1 MPTTDEDWILSRRS
15 VASGGVNSGNPQAGP
30 AGRHL
35 GSGRKNAALRYLAL
49 TLAVV
54 LLGGFVFV
62 FVQVMRLQGNI
73 VTEPLNLNTDQA
85 DALPVDMSRDP
96 LQILVLGTDTRTG
109 QDAQVGGEDLSA
121 GSGNSDAMMLMHLSA
136 DRERVSVISFP
147 RDLLVPIP
155 ECFDPKTGTEHPAQ
169 ELGQVNGALDSG
181 GPGCTVATIN
191 DVTGLQIDHFMMAD
205 FDAVKELSNTLG
217 GVDVCV
223 NEPVDDS
230 YSGLHLPAGVSS
242 IQGDQALAFLRTRHG
257 FGDGGDAGRIRAQQS
272 FLASMARKIRE
283 EGTLGNLPRV
293 YAIAETITKN
303 LTIDE
308 ELADINSLLKI
319 ADRLKDVDL
328 SKVKFIT
335 APTKPYE
342 PDPNRLVLD
351 DEQADPLFEALA
363 KDRPLGEAKQA
374 PSRKPTQSASSDAM
388 ATEEPQ
394 LEFDPATIPLNV
406 TNASGEE
413 GRSREISNVLSE
425 TGYVRAQAGSAVAE
439 SPATQIFYADG
450 YKVVAEAVAG
460 ELGVAAVQ
468 VIPSSGVTGVTVEVG
483 KNFTSGDKLKAGG
496 DLDSGLSGQTADQV
510 TCQS

>member
-1 MPTTDEDWILSRRS
+1 MSRRS
-15 VASGGVNSGNPQAGP
+15 VATGRGTSGNRQAGP

-35 GSGRKNAALRYLAL
+35 GAGRKKTALRYVAL

-54 LLGGFVFV
+54 LVGGLVFV
-62 FVQVMRLQGNI
+62 VVQVMRLQGNI

-96 LQILVLGTDTRTG
+96 LQILILGTDTRTG
-109 QDAQVGGEDLSA
+109 QDAQFGGEDLSA

-169 ELGQVNGALDSG
+169 ELGQLNGALDSG

-205 FDAVKELSNTLG
+205 FNAVKELSNTLG

-223 NEPVDDS
+223 NQPVDDP

-242 IQGDQALAFLRTRHG
+242 VQGEQALAFLRTRHG

-272 FLASMARKIRE
+272 FLASMVRKIRE

-351 DEQADPLFEALA
+351 AEQAEPLFEALA
-363 KDRPLGEAKQA
+363 EDRALGEAKQTPTGKA
-374 PSRKPTQSASSDAM
+374 SPSTSTDAVPP
-388 ATEEPQ
+388 EEPQ
-394 LEFDPATIPLNV
+394 PEFDPATIPLTV

-413 GRSREISNVLSE
+413 GRSGQISKILSKL
-425 TGYVRAQAGSAVAE
+425 GYVQAQTGPTVAD

-450 YKVVAEAVAG
+450 YQIVADAVAE

-468 VIPSSGVTGVTVEVG
+468 VIPSAGVSGVTVEVG
-483 KNFTSGDKLKAGG
+483 QNFTSGDKLKAGG
-496 DLDSGLSGQTADQV
+496 DLDSELNGQTADQV